1 LEVEALGLAA
11 SSFSIGSVTGAV
23 LLGRLRRIRRRGRL
37 MYGAVVLGGLMVVLY
52 GLAPNLGVLLAANL
66 VAAFLV
72 FRPVGGS
79 AEELEQ
85 QLIALR
91 REVRQRQA
99 TIQNLKALAAKVEKG
114 RAEGDRF
121 ISQHFLARRT
131 AYSAL
136 MAELGKSAQTAGIKP
151 KEHSFNFEP
160 IEGSD
165 TLGMLIVTA
174 NYEGSY
180 ADLVQFV
187 NALDRSGRLLIVES
201 LTAAPQQSGQS
212 LTVSL
217 KVDTFVKEGP
227 EGRS

>member
-1 LEVEALGLAA
+1 MALR
-11 SSFSIGSVTGAV
+11 IGKLGAR
-23 LLGRLRRIRRRGRL
+23 LPRIDARMGRDPR
-37 MYGAVVLGGLMVVLY
+37 MVFRAL
-52 GLAPNLGVLLAANL
+52 LGVLLAANL

-72 FRPVGGS
+72 FRPIGGS

-165 TLGMLIVTA
+165 TLGMLIITA

-187 NALDRSGRLLIVES
+187 NALDRSERLLIVES
-201 LTAAPQQSGQS
+201 LTAAPQQTGGTLSVAMRLNAFVQDDGSGAPAARGS
-212 LTVSL
+212 GVPAA
-217 KVDTFVKEGP
+217 P
-227 EGRS
+227 EAAR